1 MESCATCRFW
11 MPSENVNA
19 PGVCRRFP
27 PKPFLVPMMAET
39 PGRLQLPR
47 KNPNSI
53 QMQLMTHFP
62 ATDPQIW
69 CGEFKPIE
77 GEAK

>member
-1 MESCATCRFW
+1 
-11 MPSENVNA
+11 
-19 PGVCRRFP
+19 
-27 PKPFLVPMMAET
+27 MMAET